1 MGIPKLLPTTMYNK
15 FFTLLALVVLCCACQ
30 EIKEPQ
36 LCTIEGVVNAK
47 EPLGGFKV
55 ELFKVGSE
63 QERNVV
69 YTNQQGTFK
78 FENLEAGVYSLRVTK
93 DLYHYILM
101 VVDDNAPNHRDSYI
115 ELQEG
120 DYKHVEVLMGGG
132 NVDSWKSELTIL
144 DLNGNPI
151 EMLEC
156 PLDSKVVSFIL
167 FNETGKSQW
176 FSVSSLCFFT
186 DGYHGFSYFDSF
198 DPQEGSIEP
207 GDEVAIRGY
216 VNPRILTSDVDGY
229 GVYFPII
236 SLGFGLELKLTFLK

>member
-36 LCTIEGVVNAK
+36 LCTIEGVVDAK

-55 ELFKVGSE
+55 ELSKVGSE

-120 DYKHVEVLMGGG
+120 DCKHVKVLMGGG
-132 NVDSWKSELTIL
+132 NVDFWKTDLTIL

-151 EMLEC
+151 ETLEC
-156 PLDSKVVSFIL
+156 PLNAKVVGFVL
-167 FNETGKSQW
+167 FNETGDTHW
-176 FSVSSLCFFT
+176 FSADSHCFFS
-186 DGYHGFSYFDSF
+186 DGFYGFYYIDSIA
-198 DPQEGSIEP
+198 PQKGPIEP
-207 GDEVAIRGY
+207 GDEVVVQCY
-216 VNPRILTSDVDGY
+216 VNPRVLTSDISEY
-229 GVYFPII
+229 EVYFPEI
-236 SLGFGLELKLTFLK
+236 SLGFDLKLDLKFLE

>member
-36 LCTIEGVVNAK
+36 LCTIEGVVDAK

-55 ELFKVGSE
+55 ELSKVGSE
-63 QERNVV
+63 QELNVV

-93 DLYHYILM
+93 DQYYFLR
-101 VVDDNAPNHRDSYI
+101 VVDDDDPIHRDSYI

-120 DYKHVEVLMGGG
+120 DYKHVKVLMGGG
-132 NVDSWKSELTIL
+132 NETPLKSELTIL
-144 DLNGNPI
+144 DLNGSPI
-151 EMLEC
+151 KELEC
-156 PLDSKVVSFIL
+156 PFDAKVVGFVL

-176 FSVSSLCFFT
+176 FSIYSLCFVSNDYYAF
-186 DGYHGFSYFDSF
+186 DYFDSF
-198 DPQEGSIEP
+198 VPQDGSIEP
-207 GDEVAIRGY
+207 GDEVVVQCYI
-216 VNPRILTSDVDGY
+216 NPRILTLDMSEYDVHY
-229 GVYFPII
+229 PEM
-236 SLGFGLELKLTFLK
+236 SLWFDLKLDLKFTE